1 MKIHVQEYK
10 RRKYY
15 KSAVQLFR
23 SALDKHLAD
32 FIIRCQDKTIGQIR
46 DESDRPL
53 SEQPISDAIIRTYQK
68 VGADFAQATL
78 KELNRKKAQSKAASD
93 NNVTT
98 DFWQEYFKRYA
109 VNKAGAKIKWITGT
123 TEERFKTVVSRIIT
137 DNADKG
143 VFDILRQIQNELNID
158 NQYRAERIARTEVNA
173 ASNRGSFDAAKQ
185 AGITVRKQ
193 WSAVVDENTRESH
206 IANEAE
212 GPIDIDKAF
221 ANGQMLPGEGDAAD
235 VINCRCGVIY
245 ITEDE

>member
-15 KSAVQLFR
+15 RNASTLFKKVL
-23 SALDKHLAD
+23 STYLAD
-32 FIIRCQDKTIGQIR
+32 FISRCEGGTLQTIR
-46 DESDRPL
+46 DQAEKPL
-53 SEQPISDAIIRTYQK
+53 SEKPVEDAMIRVYSK

-78 KELNRKKAQSKAASD
+78 KELNRKKAHSKAASD